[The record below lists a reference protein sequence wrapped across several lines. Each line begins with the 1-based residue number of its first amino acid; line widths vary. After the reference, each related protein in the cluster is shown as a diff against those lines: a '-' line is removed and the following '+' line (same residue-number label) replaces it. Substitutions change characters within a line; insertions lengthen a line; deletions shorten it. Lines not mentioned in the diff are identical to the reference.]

1 MIRVGNLLAGLSLAL
16 LASCATAPVI
26 DGVASS
32 KDGMFEGHVIDGVN
46 VFKGIPYAEAPVGD
60 LRWRPPVPKAAPAET
75 FRATQFGPACIQPRP
90 RSESIYA
97 NPPER
102 ISEDCL
108 FLNIWAPPEAK
119 DAPVFVWIHGG
130 SLTAG
135 YSHEPVYDG
144 SKFAEEGLI
153 VVSINYRLGVLG
165 YLAHPELSAES
176 PDDISGNYGLLDQ
189 IEALSWV
196 QKNIAAFGGDPAN
209 VTVAGESAGA
219 LSVLYLMASPN
230 ARGLF
235 QKAVLQSSYM
245 VSMPALKTPQNG
257 HFAGEAIG
265 LYVAGATGAADLA
278 GLRAMDAEKL
288 TVDAAMAAFMPL
300 GTVDGKVLPRQLI
313 ETFDVGEQAPVPV
326 IAGFNSGE
334 IRSLRFLMPPVPR
347 NAATYENEI
356 RERYDDL
363 ADAFLKIYPSD
374 DLEEAVL
381 AAPRDSLY
389 GWTANRL
396 VRDQTAL
403 GQASFLYYFDHTY
416 PAADKLDM
424 RGFHAAELPYV
435 FGTADRTPPFWPG
448 VPDTSAEQNLAFAMS
463 GYWASFAHSGVPS
476 AEGAANW
483 KAFGADKPV
492 LVIDGAPR
500 SETNILP
507 GMFAL
512 HDETVCRRRADG
524 TQQWNW
530 NTGIVA
536 PKLPPAIEGCS

>member
-1 MIRVGNLLAGLSLAL
+1 MTRFGNLLAGLSLAL

-26 DGVASS
+26 EGVALSQDGV
-32 KDGMFEGHVIDGVN
+32 FEGRVINGVN
-46 VFKGIPYAEAPVGD
+46 VFKGIPYAEPPVGD
-60 LRWRPPVPKAAPAET
+60 LRWKPPVPKAAPAGT
-75 FRATQFGPACIQPRP
+75 FEATQFGPACIQPRP

-97 NPPER
+97 NPPAR

-108 FLNIWAPPEAK
+108 FLNIWSPPEAK

-130 SLTAG
+130 SLTGG

-144 SKFAEEGLI
+144 STFAAEGVI

-176 PDDISGNYGLLDQ
+176 PDGVSGNYGLLDQ
-189 IEALSWV
+189 VEALRWV
-196 QKNIAAFGGDPAN
+196 QDNIAAFGGDPAN

-265 LYVAGATGAADLA
+265 LYVAGATGAGDLA
-278 GLRAMDAEKL
+278 GLRAMDPEKL
-288 TVDAAMAAFMPL
+288 TIEAAMAAFMPL

-313 ETFDVGEQAPVPV
+313 ETFDAGEQAPVPV

-347 NAATYENEI
+347 NASVYESEI
-356 RERYDDL
+356 RDRYDDL
-363 ADAFLKIYPSD
+363 ADDFLKIYPSN
-374 DLEEAVL
+374 DLKEAVL

-396 VRDQTAL
+396 VRDQAAL
-403 GQASFLYYFDHTY
+403 GQASYLYYFDHTY
-416 PAADKLDM
+416 PAAEKLDM

-435 FGTADRTPPFWPG
+435 FGTADKTPPFWPR
-448 VPDTSAEQNLAFAMS
+448 VPDTSAEQNLALAMN
-463 GYWASFAHSGVPS
+463 GYWASFAQSGVPS
-476 AEGAANW
+476 ADGAANW
-483 KAFGADKPV
+483 KAFDADQSA

-500 SETNILP
+500 AAENVLP
-507 GMFAL
+507 GMFEL

-536 PKLPPAIEGCS
+536 PKLPPAIEGCR